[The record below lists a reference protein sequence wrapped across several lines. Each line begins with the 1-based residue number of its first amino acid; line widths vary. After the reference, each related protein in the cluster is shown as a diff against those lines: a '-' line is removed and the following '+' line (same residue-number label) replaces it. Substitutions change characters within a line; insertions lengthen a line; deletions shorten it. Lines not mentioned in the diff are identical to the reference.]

1 MKISVIMP
9 CHNGAAW
16 VRNALQSIAAQ
27 TLPPHEIIV
36 VNDASTDASV
46 EAIESSG
53 VPLTLLHTSHG
64 NAAAARNAGA
74 HVVGDTDWLAFLDAD
89 NHWFP
94 NHLESLSKAFERN
107 AAAVAGYAWPVSEQ
121 SDASLQQFKEN
132 GSREAAPALPRHDGL
147 SHDDFLTLR
156 GLWRYGFPTSGMVV
170 LRERFEAIGGF
181 DERQVRRHDF
191 DMFMRATLGN
201 LWFASSEAS
210 WWMRPPRP
218 GDISSNKAECHRFA
232 LRAMKNHM
240 RHYPT
245 RLMQEVVEREARAA
259 ISTLLKH
266 PVETLDEAFW
276 QECLDHVPALRR
288 TFYRLKYQYAT
299 ATRGARA

>member
-36 VNDASTDASV
+36 VNDASTDASI

-53 VPLTLLHTSHG
+53 VPLTLLHTRHG
-64 NAAAARNAGA
+64 NAAAARNEGA
-74 HVVGDTDWLAFLDAD
+74 RAVGGADWLAFLDAD

-94 NHLESLSKAFERN
+94 NHLESLDNAIARN
-107 AAAVAGYAWPVSEQ
+107 AAAVAGYAWPVSKPPAESVQ
-121 SDASLQQFKEN
+121 LQETGRRGAGPELQ
-132 GSREAAPALPRHDGL
+132 RHDGL
-147 SHDDFLTLR
+147 SHDDFLIMR
-156 GLWRYGFPTSGMVV
+156 GLRRYGFPTTGMVV

-181 DERQVRRHDF
+181 DERQIRRHDF

-201 LWFASSEAS
+201 CWFASAEAT

-218 GDISSNKAECHRFA
+218 GDISSNKVECHRFA
-232 LRAMKNHM
+232 LRAMKNHL
-240 RHYPT
+240 RRYPT

-259 ISTLLKH
+259 ISTLLKN
-266 PVETLDEAFW
+266 PVAMMDESFW

-288 TFYRLKYQYAT
+288 TLYRLKYQYAT
-299 ATRGARA
+299 ATQGARA